1 MESGTAG
8 PKVDPA
14 KDAVTGMLDET
25 LLHDLD
31 LSVADKKRAAY
42 EMITDA
48 MADAE
53 AEGIEPAIVTQAA
66 LFAVFTDLV
75 STYGEAAVAELAE
88 RLPQR
93 LLSGEFTIDRRL
105 Q

>member
-1 MESGTAG
+1 
-8 PKVDPA
+8 
-14 KDAVTGMLDET
+14 MLDENT
-25 LLHDLD
+25 LQDLD
-31 LSVADKKRAAY
+31 WTVADKKRAAY

-48 MADAE
+48 MAEAE
-53 AEGIEPAIVTQAA
+53 AEGIERDIVTQAA

-75 STYGEAAVAELAE
+75 SIYGEAAVATLAE

-93 LLSGEFTIDRRL
+93 VLSGEYTVDRRL

>member
-1 MESGTAG
+1 
-8 PKVDPA
+8 
-14 KDAVTGMLDET
+14 MLDET
-25 LLHDLD
+25 LAQDLD
-31 LSVADKKRAAY
+31 WTVAEKKRAAY

-48 MADAE
+48 MVDAE
-53 AEGIEPAIVTQAA
+53 AEGIEHDIVTQAA

-75 STYGEAAVAELAE
+75 STYGETAVATLAE

-93 LLSGEFTIDRRL
+93 LLAGEFTIDRRL

>member
-1 MESGTAG
+1 
-8 PKVDPA
+8 
-14 KDAVTGMLDET
+14 MLDET
-25 LLHDLD
+25 LAQDLD
-31 LSVADKKRAAY
+31 WTVADKKRAAY
-42 EMITDA
+42 EMIADA

-53 AEGIEPAIVTQAA
+53 AEGIEREIVTQAA

-88 RLPQR
+88 RMAAR
-93 LLSGEFTIDRRL
+93 VLSGEYTIDRRL